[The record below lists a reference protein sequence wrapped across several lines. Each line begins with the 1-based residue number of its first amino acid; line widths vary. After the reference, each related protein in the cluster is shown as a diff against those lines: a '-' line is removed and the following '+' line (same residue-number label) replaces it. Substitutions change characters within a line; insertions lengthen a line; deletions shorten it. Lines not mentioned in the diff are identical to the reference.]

1 MFFSSKNSDNLFII
15 FCGII
20 AVIKTLEQSETI
32 SPISI
37 APKILIP
44 IKNKVKTIDKYKYLK
59 SLEIEVNKTTKI
71 TEKIINF
78 VEEKIY
84 PKQNESVIEKIKNLS
99 TGKNLQQ
106 TKTAKKNKHKPIDSA
121 KNS

>member
-1 MFFSSKNSDNLFII
+1 MFFSSKNPDNLFII